1 MAQAGVIGKMQEYV
15 SNIEFSLNFE
25 EPKRSST
32 KVRVG
37 DIVFFDGVTA
47 KHIDRTGAE
56 KVGKANPLKSAIAN
70 NWLSLNVP
78 GSSIGPINVKS
89 EKIRS
94 GDGVPSKNPDFD
106 ALKGGSFDEFIK
118 KENIAS
124 SKVLVDD
131 SQIVKKTG
139 SLKEKSKEKN
149 IDKIEVSGD
158 QVDVKR
164 VSSVTNSTS
173 ASSLSSKS
181 GKMPVIQSDDG
192 YAEHIISRKKEA
204 SKPVKEKPKNT
215 FTVDGTTPSIPSDA
229 TGAEVKKATGVIE
242 FDSNQDSVVVKK
254 VRTPKIEEPNEVEGI
269 VLKKPENVKTASSGS
284 TPVADLSGVKT
295 QSEVDAIEKG
305 LDKKEVAKT
314 SGSINYLDMLP
325 DDWSTLHWVKKEKFI
340 ANIVDPEFI
349 KFILKVESIKA
360 VQNACK
366 KRLEE
371 LGC

>member
-78 GSSIGPINVKS
+78 GSPVGPINVKS
-89 EKIRS
+89 DKIRS
-94 GDGVPSKNPDFD
+94 GDGAPSKKPDFN

-118 KENIAS
+118 KENITS

-139 SLKEKSKEKN
+139 SLKEKPIEKN
-149 IDKIEVSGD
+149 IDKLEVAGD
-158 QVDVKR
+158 QVDVKG
-164 VSSVTNSTS
+164 VTSVTNSTS
-173 ASSLSSKS
+173 SAPSKS
-181 GKMPVIQSDDG
+181 GKMPVIRSDDG

-204 SKPVKEKPKNT
+204 PKPVKEKPKNS

-229 TGAEVKKATGVIE
+229 TDAEVKKATGVVE
-242 FDSNQDSVVVKK
+242 FDADQDSVVVKK

-269 VLKKPENVKTASSGS
+269 VLKKIENIKTASSGS

-295 QSEVDAIEKG
+295 QSEVDVIEKG

-314 SGSINYLDMLP
+314 SGSKNYLDMLP
-325 DDWSTLHWVKKEKFI
+325 DDWSTMHWVKKEKFI